1 MKITVNGKELSV
13 NPDITLTALI
23 EEFEIEEQGMAIELN
38 MEVVP
43 KSRYKETLIKNND
56 TLEIIRMTGGG

>member
-13 NPDITLTALI
+13 NPDTTLNALL
-23 EEFEIEEQGMAIELN
+23 EELKIEEQGMAVELN

>member
-13 NPDITLTALI
+13 NPDTRLNALL
-23 EEFEIEEQGMAIELN
+23 EELKIEEQGMAVELN

>member
-1 MKITVNGKELSV
+1 MKITVNGKELSI
-13 NPDITLTALI
+13 NPDTTLDALL
-23 EEFEIEEQGMAIELN
+23 EELKIEEQGMAVELN

>member
-13 NPDITLTALI
+13 NSDTTLNALL
-23 EEFEIEEQGMAIELN
+23 EELKIEEQGMAVELN

-43 KSRYKETLIKNND
+43 KSRYKDTLIKNND